1 MKRIRDKAMGILFRH
16 SHLRKHQSELAQD
29 ALDALERGNILLA
42 EAPTGLGKTDAL
54 LGAALTVAEKE
65 GLTVFFLTPKIS
77 QHRIGL
83 EVVRGINKKHNKGF
97 SVVDVIGK
105 RHMCIHPALR
115 NADTESFYSACNAM
129 KKDEMC
135 EFCRKAT
142 GYSRAETEMASSLFS
157 SLKPRIENASHSE
170 LFRACAENGVCPFEI
185 MMKMAKEANVVI
197 ADYYHLFI
205 PAVRDTFLAKTKK
218 DPAKSIII
226 IDEAHNLPKRLRD
239 YASAT
244 VTTGL
249 LKRADKELEQLG
261 FEPLGLSDI
270 LLDWSSRKIGK
281 EREIG
286 ANAEDFILALGANY
300 DIDSLMETLMQKGD
314 EFVLKTGSKSALLK
328 TASFMEKLALAQ
340 GDGHVD
346 ILGRKEKGQFSLSR
360 RSLDPGPLSKYIN
373 KFRAGILASATLS
386 PLNMYIDL
394 LGIDKKRAVAKTYP
408 SPFPKDNRMMIITE
422 GMTTKFTRRVFEE
435 FVKYASKIERI
446 YERSPGSVVV
456 FFPSFK
462 VMNEIAPLIKGIPC
476 LIQKEGSGPSEVAEM
491 THEFKKGK
499 KLMLVVQGGSFSE
512 GVDFSNNEIKVAVVA
527 GIALAE
533 MGVEIDAVIEYYGKK
548 FGKGWEYGYIY
559 PAITKALQ
567 SAGRAIRK
575 ETDKAVIIFMDER
588 FAWQNYKKLLPDE
601 RFIITSN
608 PEKYV
613 EVFFR

>member
-1 MKRIRDKAMGILFRH
+1 MKVDILFRH
-16 SHLRKHQSELAQD
+16 GHLRKHQSELAQD
-29 ALDALERGNILLA
+29 SLDAIEKGNILLA

-83 EVVRGINKKHNKGF
+83 EVIRGINKKHNKRF

-105 RHMCIHPALR
+105 RHLCIHPALK
-115 NADTESFYSACNAM
+115 NADAESFYAACNAM
-129 KKDEMC
+129 KKSEMC
-135 EFCRKAT
+135 DFCRKAT
-142 GYSRAETEMASSLFS
+142 GYTRAETEIASSLFS
-157 SLKPRIENASHSE
+157 SLKPSLENASHSE
-170 LFRACAENGVCPFEI
+170 LFRTCSEIGACPFEM

-205 PAVRDTFLAKTKK
+205 PAVRDTFLTKTKK

-249 LKRADKELEQLG
+249 LKRADKELGELG
-261 FEPLGLSDI
+261 FEPLGLSDV
-270 LLDWSSRKIGK
+270 LLDWSSKRIGNEK
-281 EREIG
+281 EIG
-286 ANAEDFILALGANY
+286 TDAGEFISALGESFDVNQ
-300 DIDSLMETLMQKGD
+300 LMETLMLKGE
-314 EFVLKTGSKSALLK
+314 EFALKTGGRSALLK

-360 RSLDPGPLSKYIN
+360 RSLDPGPLSRYIN

-386 PLNMYIDL
+386 PLNMYADL
-394 LGIDKKRAVAKTYP
+394 LGIDKTRTITKTYP
-408 SPFPKDNRMMIITE
+408 SPFSKDNRMLIITE
-422 GMTTKFTRRVFEE
+422 GMTTKYNRRVFEE
-435 FVKYASKIERI
+435 FVKYASKIEKI

-462 VMNEIAPLIKGIPC
+462 VLNEVAPLIKGIPC
-476 LIQKEGSGPSEVAEM
+476 LVQKEGSKPSDVAEM
-491 THEFKKGK
+491 AHEFKKGK
-499 KLMLVVQGGSFSE
+499 RLMLVVQGGSFSE
-512 GVDFSNNEIKVAVVA
+512 GVDFSNNEIKVAIVA
-527 GIALAE
+527 GIALE
-533 MGVEIDAVIEYYGKK
+533 EVGVETDAVIGYYDKK

-559 PAITKALQ
+559 PAVTKALQ

-575 ETDKAVIIFMDER
+575 ETDKAVLVFMDER
-588 FAWQNYKKLLPDE
+588 FAWQNYRRLLPDE
-601 RFIITSN
+601 RFIITGN